1 MAALKKSGEED
12 WKRKIPRLKSNNA
25 EDKKGVLDTIV
36 VTLEENNRNNNS
48 TVAAI
53 NSNGDGLL
61 TGKYILAP
69 MHLRTGPMEIPQ
81 GPK

>member
-53 NSNGDGLL
+53 NSNGDCLL
-61 TGKYILAP
+61 TGKYIS
-69 MHLRTGPMEIPQ
+69 TGPSKYNKPFL
-81 GPK
+81 